1 MFNKSKYFLAEKEC
15 DKFPQPDNG
24 GAVCT
29 LIPVTNTQRCQL
41 KCNQGYDFLERPN
54 VFEECGP
61 NSNWEWSYQV
71 ASRDIPPCVGKKI
84 KLKEIIFI
92 RR

>member
-1 MFNKSKYFLAEKEC
+1 M
-15 DKFPQPDNG
+15 
-24 GAVCT
+24 
-29 LIPVTNTQRCQL
+29 
-41 KCNQGYDFLERPN
+41 
-54 VFEECGP
+54 FEECGP